1 MAGLY
6 PPPPEQVVEAGLG
19 WQPVPVHTVPQTQDY
34 LLSSHAHC
42 PRCPA
47 HAHHCLD
54 IASIYRNVPR
64 FETLQK
70 EIETGDWMTDIYKQN
85 EGLFK
90 FISRNAGEN
99 ITDIVK

>member
-1 MAGLY
+1 ML
-6 PPPPEQVVEAGLG
+6 
-19 WQPVPVHTVPQTQDY
+19 T
-34 LLSSHAHC
+34 
-42 PRCPA
+42 
-47 HAHHCLD
+47 
-54 IASIYRNVPR
+54 R

-70 EIETGDWMTDIYKQN
+70 DIETGDWMTDIYKQN

>member
-19 WQPVPVHTVPQTQDY
+19 WQPVPVHTVPQTEDY

-47 HAHHCLD
+47 HRRN